1 MELTNL
7 KNIVTVYH
15 KKKPYTDYRYRAL
28 VVIFLKNLLFK
39 PVSTAFH
46 SFKEFF
52 NLVFGM
58 K

>member
-7 KNIVTVYH
+7 KNLVTDYL

-28 VVIFLKNLLFK
+28 VVIFLKKLLFK

-52 NLVFGM
+52 NLVFCM